1 LNRILRCEDI
11 IVLSAT
17 LEDADSNAE
26 SVRAKASITGIEM
39 VREICA
45 SCPQITNCDFAARH
59 KLPNGTVP
67 GMPHRHTM
75 SHVLDVYVLIYSLY
89 VVARSRNC
97 PAAARDFGIGQ
108 LEHIAEHFG
117 IKEAAVTLTFLRE
130 SQPPDRSME
139 TDPWH
144 VYMLLKGHA
153 FNAS

>member
-1 LNRILRCEDI
+1 
-11 IVLSAT
+11 
-17 LEDADSNAE
+17 
-26 SVRAKASITGIEM
+26 
-39 VREICA
+39 
-45 SCPQITNCDFAARH
+45 
-59 KLPNGTVP
+59 
-67 GMPHRHTM
+67 M